1 MNPIELLNIIE
12 ELNIK
17 IKHFDLLQ
25 NKRDKFCKKLDQ
37 IKADYQSIT
46 IDEQYQEV
54 YDSLVNKG
62 NALVENYFRPSMN
75 AKTLSDT
82 INRYLTYL
90 TAAYGDFSGQTSK
103 ITGFY
108 RYFLLCSILVLLLS
122 PFILSPIFA
131 LVFLLPIFLAT
142 RGIKQRSKTGYIL
155 SLTVGA
161 AGLITSA
168 MWIKYLFYL
177 ILDYATMFQ
186 NFITVNAALGQTLCQ
201 ILIIALPVLG
211 VVLFVLTIL
220 FLFRAY
226 KVKDLFVA

>member
-1 MNPIELLNIIE
+1 MNPTELLNIIE

-62 NALVENYFRPSMN
+62 NALVEN
-75 AKTLSDT
+75 
-82 INRYLTYL
+82 L